1 MKGMILAAGFGE
13 RILPLTHILPKP
25 LIPVANIPSI
35 EYSINLL
42 KNNGI
47 TEIIVNTHYKT
58 RDLINYFQNR
68 VKIGMDIQFSHE
80 EILLGTAG
88 GIKRAEKFLKGDTF
102 IVINSD
108 IVIDIDLNE
117 VVEFHKEKGAL
128 VTMVL
133 REDKD
138 AERYGIIGI
147 DSENRVKRFLN
158 EGVSVF
164 KSLKNMMFTGI
175 QIFEQEIFGE
185 LPPVRP
191 CSISEEMYP
200 VLISK
205 GCPVFGYLTKK
216 YWMDIG
222 THRRYLEV
230 NHDILQN
237 KYSSFKGMAE
247 ARGVSLN
254 LDNKFKNK
262 DINIIP
268 PVIIDESSIIKKGCN
283 IGPYVVLGKNSILG
297 QGVAIRESVV
307 WRDVRIS
314 DHAEI
319 SNSIIG
325 LDLKVDKGAKIKE
338 KVVIKK
344 DDKTRLYPINE

>member
-1 MKGMILAAGFGE
+1 MKGMILAAGLGE
-13 RILPLTHILPKP
+13 RMLPLTHILPKP

-47 TEIIVNTHYKT
+47 KEIIINTHYKT
-58 RDLINYFQNR
+58 KDLIDYFQNR
-68 VKIGMDIQFSHE
+68 ALAGIDIQFSHE

-102 IVINSD
+102 IVVNSD

-117 VVEFHKEKGAL
+117 VVEFHKKKGAL

-133 REDKD
+133 REDKNV
-138 AERYGIIGI
+138 EKYGIIGI

-158 EGVSVF
+158 KGTSAF

-175 QIFEQEIFGE
+175 QIFEQEIFDE

-191 CSISEEMYP
+191 CSISEEIYP
-200 VLISK
+200 GLISR
-205 GCPVFGYLTKK
+205 GYPVFGYLTMN
-216 YWMDIG
+216 YWMDMG

-230 NHDILQN
+230 NHDMLQN
-237 KYSSFKGMAE
+237 KYPSFERMAE
-247 ARGVSLN
+247 ARGISLN
-254 LDNKFKNK
+254 LVNKFINK

-268 PVIIDESSIIKKGCN
+268 PVIIDEPSVIKEGCD
-283 IGPYVVLGKNSILG
+283 IGPSVVLGKNSILD
-297 QGVAIRESVV
+297 QGVVIRESVV
-307 WRDVRIS
+307 WENVYVS
-314 DHAEI
+314 ENAEI

-325 LDLKVDKGAKIKE
+325 LNMKVEKESKIKE
-338 KVVIKK
+338 KIAIKK
-344 DDKTRLYPINE
+344 DNKIQLYPINE